1 MVARA
6 SVANAGPGADRHPM
20 WPHKQ
25 VTTPQSARAW
35 RALLNEHIPLATG
48 SMLRS
53 YTTRSSGA
61 PGSSSAVAT
70 VITSAVTPVK
80 PRTLAG
86 SGHSPSSSMSGAP
99 DTPPRRGGASSS
111 SSAAMKSSSAAA
123 GTVGRASVSATV
135 VTLRCLSNVL
145 APLLLD
151 AFHSPLVAG
160 VGGAGVMAGSDAGL
174 ASECESRASA
184 LLSSLLPLLMPVL
197 QHHHPL
203 HLPFMAPSVSMLAS
217 LSSPGLGFVF
227 KSWRHEAWLHFMAS
241 NDGVLPPLP
250 ASPAQGV
257 STAAATVSAL
267 SASVSSAGGFF
278 RTDVVCLSQWRWVL
292 SRIVDEDASLLGAF
306 IQLPDNKAG
315 LNINNLAQVASSV
328 MGGAMLT
335 GGLSSGGG
343 ALGLGSGGSTGA
355 GGVLTPF
362 SGLFG
367 SSESLLASRR
377 SALKKLAFLIHAG
390 RTDQYARHL
399 SAILEK
405 VTENLKIVAPTP
417 SGSGAG
423 AGARGA
429 PAPTAAE
436 ATLIRS
442 VNALHA
448 QVFLCLRVLVARVS
462 SEHLQSIWPIVLM
475 ELIRLFQGS
484 ALAPRA
490 SADTVLLASALKFID
505 VARVMMPA
513 QFALYVWMFLQE
525 NVDNLFA
532 STTGGADGGFVPHV
546 QHLEVHDTAGNAS
559 SARSAAAASAF
570 SPSGLL
576 RPVLLQRHVS
586 SLAELATWHARLS
599 GAMSAAAQGRT
610 APQPDVAFV
619 DALLLSDMSDYEEL
633 TPAQP
638 AQQPPSAS
646 AASTKA
652 QALAAPQNLN
662 VRAATPTPS
671 PQPPRAHPAGLSVNP
686 LASPLPGAAT
696 PASSS
701 QRQQPLSQPHQQPPV
716 HPVASMASP
725 PLSAKQPAS
734 QLPSAVVDSV
744 GLAPTATEQRPTLPF
759 PVLSSLVQGPSVVR
773 KASSARA

>member
-1 MVARA
+1 
-6 SVANAGPGADRHPM
+6 
-20 WPHKQ
+20 
-25 VTTPQSARAW
+25 
-35 RALLNEHIPLATG
+35 
-48 SMLRS
+48 
-53 YTTRSSGA
+53 
-61 PGSSSAVAT
+61 
-70 VITSAVTPVK
+70 
-80 PRTLAG
+80 
-86 SGHSPSSSMSGAP
+86 
-99 DTPPRRGGASSS
+99 
-111 SSAAMKSSSAAA
+111 
-123 GTVGRASVSATV
+123 
-135 VTLRCLSNVL
+135 
-145 APLLLD
+145 
-151 AFHSPLVAG
+151 
-160 VGGAGVMAGSDAGL
+160 
-174 ASECESRASA
+174 
-184 LLSSLLPLLMPVL
+184 
-197 QHHHPL
+197 
-203 HLPFMAPSVSMLAS
+203 
-217 LSSPGLGFVF
+217 
-227 KSWRHEAWLHFMAS
+227 
-241 NDGVLPPLP
+241 
-250 ASPAQGV
+250 
-257 STAAATVSAL
+257 
-267 SASVSSAGGFF
+267 
-278 RTDVVCLSQWRWVL
+278 
-292 SRIVDEDASLLGAF
+292 
-306 IQLPDNKAG
+306 
-315 LNINNLAQVASSV
+315 
-328 MGGAMLT
+328 
-335 GGLSSGGG
+335 
-343 ALGLGSGGSTGA
+343 
-355 GGVLTPF
+355 VLTPF

-405 VTENLKIVAPTP
+405 VTENLKIVAPIP

-423 AGARGA
+423 GA

-532 STTGGADGGFVPHV
+532 TAGANGGFVPHV
-546 QHLEVHDTAGNAS
+546 QHLEVHDAAGHAS
-559 SARSAAAASAF
+559 AARSAAVASAF

-638 AQQPPSAS
+638 AQQPPPAPASSAKAQL
-646 AASTKA
+646 AAS
-652 QALAAPQNLN
+652 QNLN

-686 LASPLPGAAT
+686 LASPLPGTGT

-701 QRQQPLSQPHQQPPV
+701 QRQQPLSQPQSQLPV

-725 PLSAKQPAS
+725 PLSTKQPAS
-734 QLPSAVVDSV
+734 QLPAAVDDSV
-744 GLAPTATEQRPTLPF
+744 GLAPTASEQRPTLPF
-759 PVLSSLVQGPSVVR
+759 PVLSSLVHTPPVVR